1 MGPGQALRA
10 FRDDIVCVTSGM
22 TFLSKMPT
30 YTSRDGCYKGLS
42 TTRGV
47 IMEFMATNQDIK
59 SIEEAALSLDTEAR
73 VQLAHKLV
81 ESLSGLSRDELNALW
96 LEESERR
103 DAEMES
109 GKVKG
114 IPGDEVLAR
123 IESRYGK

>member
-1 MGPGQALRA
+1 
-10 FRDDIVCVTSGM
+10 
-22 TFLSKMPT
+22 
-30 YTSRDGCYKGLS
+30 
-42 TTRGV
+42 
-47 IMEFMATNQDIK
+47 MEFMATNQDIK